1 MDGEAAGDGRCNLQ
15 YEGILLA
22 IVPSRRNLA
31 GDVLIQVGGVGGVGG
46 AGGAGGAG
54 GVGGADGVGG
64 AGGAGGG
71 LRVHPQLLV
80 PDLRAQTLILTDFH
94 HFTARFHAGRKSI
107 IKSSSYIHPSAPAQ
121 KYTAFQCRPTRSC
134 WGSCLQRRS
143 W

>member
-1 MDGEAAGDGRCNLQ
+1 M
-15 YEGILLA
+15 LLA

-31 GDVLIQVGGVGGVGG
+31 GDVLVQVGGVGG
-46 AGGAGGAG
+46 AGGVDGVGGAG
-54 GVGGADGVGG
+54 GVGGVDGVGG
-64 AGGAGGG
+64 AGGG
-71 LRVHPQLLV
+71 LWVHPQLLV
-80 PDLRAQTLILTDFH
+80 LTDFH

-121 KYTAFQCRPTRSC
+121 KHTAFQCRPTRSC